1 MLKRQLAARDSR
13 IVELE
18 SDAISN
24 KESYRLEVCTLRC
37 DLIIAQTDLK
47 RETADRMD
55 LEAGFVTDDN
65 FLTSRYSKAQKA
77 VRVRYATL
85 FSVYCFFCSYF
96 IWMHFSFYYY
106 LHDYIYLLEFDCLFI
121 YFFLCFLLYFYFFCL
136 FCMIVCYLFL
146 FYSISLTHYLFY
158 YNIRN

>member
-1 MLKRQLAARDSR
+1 MKASITMLKRQLAARDSR

-77 VRVRYATL
+77 VRVRTCFFICMTILYLNFLSFYVMFIL
-85 FSVYCFFCSYF
+85 FSTQFCFFKF
-96 IWMHFSFYYY
+96 
-106 LHDYIYLLEFDCLFI
+106 
-121 YFFLCFLLYFYFFCL
+121 FFLDFLRA
-136 FCMIVCYLFL
+136 FL
-146 FYSISLTHYLFY
+146 SVVM
-158 YNIRN
+158 

>member
-1 MLKRQLAARDSR
+1 MSNEELEMKASITMLKRQLAARDSR

-85 FSVYCFFCSYF
+85 
-96 IWMHFSFYYY
+96 
-106 LHDYIYLLEFDCLFI
+106 
-121 YFFLCFLLYFYFFCL
+121 
-136 FCMIVCYLFL
+136 
-146 FYSISLTHYLFY
+146 YSISFYSVLFLIVY
-158 YNIRN
+158 YCLIYVYY